1 MNLTELELQNLI
13 EQAAKK
19 GAEEA
24 LKKVG
29 LSDEKRI
36 TTCVS
41 CECCSTHGEVLRRQ
55 LVKPYCSSR
64 LPHFY
69 QLSLQLYGCR
79 KKISEDKWRSLS

>member
-29 LSDEKRI
+29 LYDEKAYHDMRELRMLLDSWRGTKKTVGKTI
-36 TTCVS
+36 LQFATTA
-41 CECCSTHGEVLRRQ
+41 L
-55 LVKPYCSSR
+55 
-64 LPHFY
+64 
-69 QLSLQLYGCR
+69 LSVIAAIVWMQEKNIGG
-79 KKISEDKWRSLS
+79 

>member
-29 LSDEKRI
+29 LSDEKAYHDMRELRMLLDSWRGTKKTVGKTVLQFS
-36 TTCVS
+36 TTA
-41 CECCSTHGEVLRRQ
+41 L
-55 LVKPYCSSR
+55 
-64 LPHFY
+64 
-69 QLSLQLYGCR
+69 LSVIAAIVWMQEKNIGG
-79 KKISEDKWRSLS
+79 